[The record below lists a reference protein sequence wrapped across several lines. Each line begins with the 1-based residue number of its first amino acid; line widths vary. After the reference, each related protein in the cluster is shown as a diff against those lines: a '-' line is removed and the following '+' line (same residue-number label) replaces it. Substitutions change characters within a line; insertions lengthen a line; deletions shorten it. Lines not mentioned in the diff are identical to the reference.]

1 MNPNQRE
8 EFEHARYGWTATS
21 SRIDRHLK
29 EFVDA
34 LQAWE
39 TRDRERPLTHYGRAL
54 EIERIARNMSADTA
68 QLARLAHMLQGGVK
82 R

>member
-1 MNPNQRE
+1 MNPYQQE
-8 EFEHARYGWTATS
+8 EFEHPRYGWAATS
-21 SRIDRHLK
+21 SRMDRHLG

-34 LQAWE
+34 LQSWE
-39 TRDRERPLTHYGRAL
+39 ARDRERPLTHYGRAL
-54 EIERIARNMSADTA
+54 EIERITRNISADTA

>member
-1 MNPNQRE
+1 MTPRQQD
-8 EFEHARYGWTATS
+8 EFEDDRYGWTATS

-34 LQAWE
+34 LKSWE

-68 QLARLAHMLQGGVK
+68 QLARLAHMLADGVK
-82 R
+82 